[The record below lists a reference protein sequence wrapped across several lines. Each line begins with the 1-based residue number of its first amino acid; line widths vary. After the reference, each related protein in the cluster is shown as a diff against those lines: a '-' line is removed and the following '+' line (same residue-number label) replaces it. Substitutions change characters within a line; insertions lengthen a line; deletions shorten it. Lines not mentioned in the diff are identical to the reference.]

1 MAKGSESKVGDGT
14 RPKSYGHDPIL
25 SAQQGGQFAALT
37 GNYSDPAF
45 LTALR
50 NRFNGDAGGYS
61 GRNDLLQQANMAQ
74 LVGNQNA
81 YQEQAQKASAIR
93 DSQEARQTQQR
104 NKGISERAV
113 ANKIGGA
120 SADELNR
127 SKQFQ
132 QALALR
138 LKQDPTASGAI
149 PPPPPPAAAP
159 PEPVAPTAP
168 TQDQILQ
175 EALARQRASSGSHRN
190 DSSPW
195 YFMPGAK
202 GGPPLAPSAP
212 AVPPESAAPAAPTQ
226 DQIRQEALARQRA
239 SSGSHRN
246 DSSPWYFMPGKPGGP
261 PL

>member
-25 SAQQGGQFAALT
+25 SAQQGDQFAALT
-37 GNYSDPAF
+37 GNYSDPAY

-81 YQEQAQKASAIR
+81 YQDQAQKASAIR

-104 NKGISERAV
+104 NKGIWERAV

-138 LKQDPTASGAI
+138 GVGQQQQGGFSNLGPLEQAKIESQQAREGNTTDQYLGNWQGDIPTDAAFLQQFAPDQEWASGWYKGSPQGNESTWANFANAQDAI
-149 PPPPPPAAAP
+149 SVGLPPAGDPRLSDRNYANW
-159 PEPVAPTAP
+159 VATLNNAWSANPNYA
-168 TQDQILQ
+168 
-175 EALARQRASSGSHRN
+175 
-190 DSSPW
+190 
-195 YFMPGAK
+195 
-202 GGPPLAPSAP
+202 GG
-212 AVPPESAAPAAPTQ
+212 
-226 DQIRQEALARQRA
+226 
-239 SSGSHRN
+239 
-246 DSSPWYFMPGKPGGP
+246 
-261 PL
+261 

>member
-25 SAQQGGQFAALT
+25 SAQQGDQFTALT
-37 GNYSDPAF
+37 GNYSDPAY

-81 YQEQAQKASAIR
+81 YQDQAQKASAIR

-104 NKGISERAV
+104 NTGIWERAV

-138 LKQDPTASGAI
+138 LKQDPTAGGAM
-149 PPPPPPAAAP
+149 PPPPPPAAP

-226 DQIRQEALARQRA
+226 DQIRQEALARQKA

-246 DSSPWYFMPGKPGGP
+246 DSSPWYFMPGAKGGP